1 MLSMSWMATHPH
13 QHCPPDPLGVF
24 MNVPTARPVQPIL
37 LRVAVKG
44 DESVLAQHGERDFL
58 SAGF

>member
-1 MLSMSWMATHPH
+1 
-13 QHCPPDPLGVF
+13 